1 MEVPY
6 KVVLLFLNIPRP
18 KITYMTFKD
27 TGLNAELLKVI
38 EACGFENPTPIQ
50 AQSIPQILSG
60 KDVIGSAQTGTG
72 KTAAFALPILHLLND
87 GPFNEKVRCLVIGPT
102 RELAAQIKE
111 QFVLFGSKSPS
122 KVCLLHGGVPYKAQ
136 NEALSS
142 GVDIIAATPG
152 RLLDHVKNKTIDL
165 SDVEYLVMD
174 EVDRMLDMGFI
185 EDVTKIIRKC
195 TNKNRQTL
203 LFSATVSDSIKRI
216 IANNLKDPVEIN
228 IGIQLS
234 PASTVKH
241 EVYPIGALQ
250 KFDLL
255 IALMENMKEGS
266 TIIFCRMKD
275 GADRVA
281 RWLKEREFNCTVMH
295 SNLSQKLREESLRDF
310 KSGAAQIL
318 VATDIASRGLDIASV
333 THVVNYDVP
342 EHSEDYVHRIGRTGR
357 AQKEGDAATLVALD
371 EMSHLDS
378 IEKLIGM
385 HIPQRRLEGFNYIQ
399 EPIIREMPSENQP
412 RRRRN
417 SRSSQFGRRRK
428 A

>member
-1 MEVPY
+1 
-6 KVVLLFLNIPRP
+6 
-18 KITYMTFKD
+18 
-27 TGLNAELLKVI
+27 
-38 EACGFENPTPIQ
+38 
-50 AQSIPQILSG
+50 
-60 KDVIGSAQTGTG
+60 
-72 KTAAFALPILHLLND
+72 
-87 GPFNEKVRCLVIGPT
+87 
-102 RELAAQIKE
+102 
-111 QFVLFGSKSPS
+111 
-122 KVCLLHGGVPYKAQ
+122 
-136 NEALSS
+136 
-142 GVDIIAATPG
+142 
-152 RLLDHVKNKTIDL
+152 
-165 SDVEYLVMD
+165 
-174 EVDRMLDMGFI
+174 
-185 EDVTKIIRKC
+185 
-195 TNKNRQTL
+195 
-203 LFSATVSDSIKRI
+203 
-216 IANNLKDPVEIN
+216 
-228 IGIQLS
+228 
-234 PASTVKH
+234 
-241 EVYPIGALQ
+241 
-250 KFDLL
+250 
-255 IALMENMKEGS
+255 
-266 TIIFCRMKD
+266 
-275 GADRVA
+275 
-281 RWLKEREFNCTVMH
+281 MH